1 MGEGHGGGWGAW
13 EAMIE
18 AVNNTVEWDNLR
30 KWNCQCVIA
39 IGGMII
45 IEICSALVFPQRRLV
60 RKACGVK
67 LIISQAKNGDRKHG
81 GWKGGGGAG

>member
-1 MGEGHGGGWGAW
+1 MQAGAGMGRGHR
-13 EAMIE
+13 EAVIE

-45 IEICSALVFPQRRLV
+45 TENCSVLVFL
-60 RKACGVK
+60 KA
-67 LIISQAKNGDRKHG
+67 A
-81 GWKGGGGAG
+81 